1 MRPMPLKWRVSLLVG
16 MAVLLTVA
24 VVSAGAYLEMKEL
37 ILDRVDRT
45 LSAMAQG
52 CAAILDDPDPPATR
66 VTRMRSL
73 VGSDRDKHT
82 FFRVYGPGMPEQ
94 LTSGRLPV
102 SATQID
108 AQLESMTPPSEG
120 HNGFFAMESQGRHF
134 RAVRLA
140 KPSPA
145 GRVDIV
151 VGVTTSPEERELQE
165 LLHITAGVG
174 AAVAIAAVLLVT
186 LLVRLGLRPVSDT
199 AVRLST
205 VTASNVGQF
214 DPSMP
219 PPPVELRPFVE
230 SLAKMLGRL
239 DAALR
244 QQKSFIADASHEL
257 RTPLANTKSTIQLAL
272 SRPRNVQEYQRALEE
287 SLEDLRRMERLADE
301 LLVLARLDETPAPSS
316 AVEVDLQHLLAG
328 VAEECQSQANA
339 KGYQL
344 VCQLSPA
351 TVSGQENEL
360 RRLFV
365 NLVENAI
372 HHGPQRGSITLALAA
387 NGNGSVVATVTDQ
400 GGAIGPEVLPHLFDR
415 FYRADVS
422 RSHSTGGA
430 GLGLAIARQIVIRHG
445 GQIAITSDKSAGT
458 VAEVRLRKKA

>member
-16 MAVLLTVA
+16 MAVLVTVA
-24 VVSAGAYLEMKEL
+24 GVSAGAYLEMKEL
-37 ILDRVDRT
+37 IMNRVDRT

-52 CAAILDDPDPPATR
+52 CAAILDDPDPMATR
-66 VTRMRSL
+66 VSRMRSL
-73 VGSDRDKHT
+73 VGSDRDKHS
-82 FFRVYGPGMPEQ
+82 FFRISGPGLSER

-102 SATQID
+102 DS
-108 AQLESMTPPSEG
+108 AQLDADLQTMPPPDEG
-120 HNGFFAMESQGRHF
+120 HRAYFAMENQGRHF
-134 RAVRLA
+134 RAVRFA

-165 LLHITAGVG
+165 LLNITAGVG
-174 AAVAIAAVLLVT
+174 GAVAIVAVLLVT
-186 LLVRLGLRPVSDT
+186 LLVRLGLRPISDT
-199 AVRLST
+199 AARLST

-214 DPSMP
+214 DPSLP

-239 DAALR
+239 DSAMR

-272 SRPRNVQEYQRALEE
+272 SRPRSVQEYQRALEE
-287 SLEDLRRMERLADE
+287 SLEDLRRMERLAAE
-301 LLVLARLDETPAPSS
+301 LLVLARLDESPAPAT

-328 VAEECQSQANA
+328 VAEEYQSQAAA
-339 KGYQL
+339 KGYRL
-344 VCQLSPA
+344 DCPLSPA
-351 TVSGQENEL
+351 MVSGQENEL

-372 HHGPQRGSITLALAA
+372 HHGPRQGTITLAMAPD
-387 NGNGSVVATVTDQ
+387 GNGSVVARVTDE
-400 GGAIGPEVLPHLFDR
+400 GGAIPPEALGRLFDR
-415 FYRADVS
+415 FYRADAS
-422 RSHSTGGA
+422 RSSSTGGA
-430 GLGLAIARQIVIRHG
+430 GLGLAIARQIVLRHG
-445 GQIAITSDKSAGT
+445 GQITITSDKPNGT
-458 VAEVRLRKKA
+458 VVQVRLQKA